1 MKTLKIL
8 TQRNSKLFFKDKGM
22 FFSSLITPVILLVL
36 YASFL
41 LSIYRD
47 SISSAIP
54 DTFGVSPSVIDA
66 LAAGQLASSLLA
78 VCCVTIAFCSNLLM
92 IQDKVTGAIGDL
104 TVSPVK
110 RSVLGLSYFLSS
122 AFVTLVICLTAT
134 VICFIYISTI
144 GWYLSAKDVLLI
156 LLDVILLTVFG
167 VALSS
172 CVNFFLSTQGQLS
185 AVGMLVSVAYGFICG
200 AYMPIASFSEG
211 LRSVLMYLPGSYATS
226 LLHNHWMNGAFA
238 ELSDSGVPAEIING
252 LRDGVD
258 CNLYFAGDKVEISTM
273 YAVLLGAIILALAI
287 YIAFN
292 VFSAKHRN
300 RR

>member
-54 DTFGVSPSVIDA
+54 DAIGVSSSVVDA

-122 AFVTLVICLTAT
+122 AFVTLIICLTAT

-144 GWYLSAKDVLLI
+144 GWYLSVKDVLLI

-185 AVGMLVSVAYGFICG
+185 AVGTLVSVAYGFICG

-238 ELSDSGVPAEIING
+238 KLSDSGVPSEIIKG

-258 CNLYFAGDKVEISTM
+258 CNLYFAGDKVEISVM
-273 YAVLLGAIILALAI
+273 YAVLIGAILLALAI

>member
-54 DTFGVSPSVIDA
+54 DAIGVSSSVVDA

-122 AFVTLVICLTAT
+122 AFVTLIICLTAT

-185 AVGMLVSVAYGFICG
+185 AVGTLVSVAYGFICG
-200 AYMPIASFSEG
+200 AYMPMANFSEG
-211 LRSVLMYLPGSYATS
+211 LRGILMYLPGSYATS

-238 ELSDSGVPAEIING
+238 KLSDSGVPAEIING

-258 CNLYFAGDKVEISTM
+258 CNLYFAGDKVEIPTM

>member
-1 MKTLKIL
+1 
-8 TQRNSKLFFKDKGM
+8 M

-54 DTFGVSPSVIDA
+54 DAIGVSSSVVDA

-122 AFVTLVICLTAT
+122 AFVTLIICLTAT

-144 GWYLSAKDVLLI
+144 GWYLSVKDVLLI

-185 AVGMLVSVAYGFICG
+185 AVGTLVSVAYGFICG
-200 AYMPIASFSEG
+200 AYMPMANFSEG

-238 ELSDSGVPAEIING
+238 KLSDSGIPAEIING

>member
-54 DTFGVSPSVIDA
+54 GAFGVSPSVIDA

-144 GWYLSAKDVLLI
+144 GWYLSANDVLLI

-200 AYMPIASFSEG
+200 AYMQIASFYEG

-238 ELSDSGVPAEIING
+238 ELSDSGVPAEITNG

>member
-1 MKTLKIL
+1 
-8 TQRNSKLFFKDKGM
+8 M

-54 DTFGVSPSVIDA
+54 DAIGVSSSVVDA

-122 AFVTLVICLTAT
+122 AFVTLIICLTAT

-144 GWYLSAKDVLLI
+144 GWYLSVKDVLLI

-185 AVGMLVSVAYGFICG
+185 AVGTLVSVAYGFICG
-200 AYMPIASFSEG
+200 AYMPMANFSEG
-211 LRSVLMYLPGSYATS
+211 LRGILMYLPGSYATS

-238 ELSDSGVPAEIING
+238 KLSDSGVPAEIING

-273 YAVLLGAIILALAI
+273 YAVLLGAIVLALAI

>member
-54 DTFGVSPSVIDA
+54 DAFGVSPSVIDA

-122 AFVTLVICLTAT
+122 AFVTLIICLTAT

-144 GWYLSAKDVLLI
+144 GWYLSVKDVLLI

-185 AVGMLVSVAYGFICG
+185 AVGTLVSVAYGFICG
-200 AYMPIASFSEG
+200 AYMPMASFSEG

-238 ELSDSGVPAEIING
+238 KLSDSGIPAEIING

-258 CNLYFAGDKVEISTM
+258 CNLYFAGDKVEIPTM

-292 VFSAKHRN
+292 AFSAKHRN

>member
-54 DTFGVSPSVIDA
+54 DAIGVSSSVIDA

-122 AFVTLVICLTAT
+122 AFVTLIICLTAT
-134 VICFIYISTI
+134 AICFIYISTI

-200 AYMPIASFSEG
+200 AYMPMASFSEG

-226 LLHNHWMNGAFA
+226 LLHNHWMNGGFA
-238 ELSDSGVPAEIING
+238 KLSDSGVPDEIING

-258 CNLYFAGDKVEISTM
+258 CNLYFGGDKVETSVM
-273 YAVLLGAIILALAI
+273 YAVLIGAILLALAV

-292 VFSAKHRN
+292 VFSEKHRN
-300 RR
+300 RG

>member
-54 DTFGVSPSVIDA
+54 DAIGVSSSVVDA

-122 AFVTLVICLTAT
+122 AFVTLIICLTAT

-144 GWYLSAKDVLLI
+144 GWYLSVKDVLLI

-200 AYMPIASFSEG
+200 AYMPMANFSEG

-238 ELSDSGVPAEIING
+238 KLSDSGVPAEIING

-273 YAVLLGAIILALAI
+273 YTVLLGAIILALAI

>member
-54 DTFGVSPSVIDA
+54 DAIGVSSSVVDA

-122 AFVTLVICLTAT
+122 AFVTLIICLTAT

-144 GWYLSAKDVLLI
+144 GWYLSVKDVLLI

-200 AYMPIASFSEG
+200 AYMPMANFSEG

-238 ELSDSGVPAEIING
+238 KLSDSGVPAEIING

-258 CNLYFAGDKVEISTM
+258 CNLYFACDKVEISVM
-273 YAVLLGAIILALAI
+273 YAVLIGAILLALAI